1 MAAAMSW
8 SERRLGFEPRWSLMG
23 CTSLRNSDYALR
35 ALVAL
40 VFYFGK
46 FNIYIY
52 L

>member
-8 SERRLGFEPRWSLMG
+8 SERRLGFEPRWNLMG
-23 CTSLRNSDYALR
+23 CTSLRKLDYAPW

-40 VFYFGK
+40 VFYFGR
-46 FNIYIY
+46 FNIY